1 MFTSIKN
8 SDLIMELKDS
18 SLGDIL
24 EDNIGWTVY
33 LNIIT
38 RTTKDIDKVDNYY
51 INNKLDIQDDILEEF
66 KQIIKKYKSAI
77 TKELNI
83 DLETNLEVIV
93 EFYTENIDL
102 CYFIVII

>member
-66 KQIIKKYKSAI
+66 KQIIKKYKPDI
-77 TKELNI
+77 IKELNVE
-83 DLETNLEVIV
+83 LESNLEVIV